1 MHGTSNAWVDLAVG
15 QRLGPLRLTISRAAN
30 ERYWRAAGVDHPLL
44 EAGALY
50 PPIAA
55 NLTILCFQQTVPDAM
70 IQTRQRL
77 TCHRIARAGCELV
90 TAARIVDRYARRA
103 REYVD
108 VEATVTT
115 GDDPDSELWESW
127 VTFTPTA
134 TLRAT

>member
-1 MHGTSNAWVDLAVG
+1 MHETSSQWAALQVG
-15 QRLGPLRLTISRAAN
+15 QQLPAHRLTVSRAAN
-30 ERYWRAAGVDHPLL
+30 ERYWRAAGVEHALL

-77 TCHRIARAGCELV
+77 KCHRIAASGCELV
-90 TAARIVDRYARRA
+90 TTGRVVDRYDKRGRA
-103 REYVD
+103 YVD
-108 VEATVTT
+108 IQATITT
-115 GDDPDSELWESW
+115 ADDPDSLLWESW

-134 TLRAT
+134 TLGKT

>member
-1 MHGTSNAWVDLAVG
+1 VHDTSSAWKALAPE
-15 QRLGPLRLTISRAAN
+15 QPLGPLRLAISSAAN

-44 EAGALY
+44 RAGALY

-55 NLTILCFQQTVPDAM
+55 NLTVLCFQQTVPDAM

-77 TCHRIARAGCELV
+77 KCHRIAPADVELV
-90 TAARIVDRYARRA
+90 TFGRVVSRYEKRG

-108 VEATVTT
+108 IEVAVITASE
-115 GDDPDSELWESW
+115 PDEPLWTSW

-134 TLRAT
+134 TLGGS